1 MKNLALTLKSPG
13 YRIICAT
20 FFIAASAYST
30 CAIAQKISNK
40 PEPNAVWPT
49 KPVRILVGFPGGS
62 TPDMAARTLAEPLSK
77 ILGQPV
83 IIENKPGASGN
94 IAADQVAKAND
105 DHTLGI
111 VINGNLTSAKLLNPK
126 LPYDPAKDFTL
137 ISLLTA
143 APLVLVA
150 PTNLPS
156 GSAFFNEAR
165 NAGDKWNYGSV
176 GNGSVGHL
184 GMELLK
190 SKAGDVKAVHVPYQG
205 NPQVVTALL
214 GGQIQMALVPPGIA
228 LPQIRA
234 GKLKAIGL
242 TSGRS
247 PLATEIAPLADSGV
261 GNFNLEVWT
270 ALVGPVSLSK
280 AAQARLN
287 AEVSKIIRDAETRQK
302 LFNQGWQAV
311 GTSPEGLAGRVKSE
325 TAIMGGIIATQG
337 IKIE

>member
-1 MKNLALTLKSPG
+1 MKTSVSLLKMPHINV
-13 YRIICAT
+13 IIAT
-20 FFIAASAYST
+20 FFIAA
-30 CAIAQKISNK
+30 CALPMGATAQKSSKNS
-40 PEPNAVWPT
+40 EPIAVWPT

-62 TPDMAARTLAEPLSK
+62 TPDMAARTLAEPLSR

-94 IAADQVAKAND
+94 IAADQVAKATD
-105 DHTLGI
+105 DHTLGV
-111 VINGNLTSAKLLNPK
+111 VINGNLTSAKLLNLK
-126 LPYDPAKDFTL
+126 LPYDPAKDFTP
-137 ISLLTA
+137 ISLLTT

-150 PTNLPS
+150 PTSLPS
-156 GSAFFNEAR
+156 GIAFFDAAR

-190 SKAGDVKAVHVPYQG
+190 SKAGDIKAVHVPYQG

-247 PLATEIAPLADSGV
+247 PLATEIAPLADAEIR
-261 GNFNLEVWT
+261 NFNLEVWT
-270 ALVGPVSLSK
+270 ALVGPANLSK
-280 AAQARLN
+280 AAQTRLN
-287 AEVSKIIRDAETRQK
+287 AEVSKIIRDADTRQK

-311 GTSPEGLAGRVKSE
+311 GTSPEGLVGRMKSE
-325 TAIMGGIIATQG
+325 TAIMGSIIAMRG